1 MERRISFAR
10 ETATGAASEQLTLP
24 DGYRT
29 DLWVYEPTAEAKG
42 LPVVYLHGIQSHPG
56 WWSGSAM
63 AMARAGYAVY
73 QPVRRGS
80 GAATVDRGHAA
91 SAGQLLDDV
100 QVACELAMRRSGAN
114 KVHLLGVSW
123 GGKLAAC
130 YAADESRAATLASL
144 TLITPGIAARVDVPL
159 ATKLSIIASLIVCP
173 TTLFDIPLSG
183 VELFTDN
190 PEMRDYLRDDACR
203 LDKATASFLY
213 ASRNLDCLLRRSP
226 PGCVD
231 LPTTLILSN
240 RDRIIDSDAA
250 ETIIRRITA
259 ADPKIVRLDG
269 AHTLEFEEDPQPLY
283 DALIAALNRM

>member
-10 ETATGAASEQLTLP
+10 KTTTGVAEQLTLA

-29 DLWVYEPTAEAKG
+29 DLWVYEPVEASQG

-56 WWSGSAM
+56 WWSGSAT
-63 AMARAGYAVY
+63 AMADAGYAVY

-80 GAATVDRGHAA
+80 GAATIDRGHAR

-100 QVACELAMRRSGAN
+100 QVACEFAMQRCGAD

-130 YAADESRAATLASL
+130 YAADKSRRQTLASL
-144 TLITPGIAARVDVPL
+144 TMVTPGIAARLDVPL
-159 ATKLSIIASLIVCP
+159 ATKFAIAWALLVHPRS
-173 TTLFDIPLSG
+173 LFDIPLND

-190 PEMRDYLRDDACR
+190 PRMRDYLRSDACR
-203 LDKATASFLY
+203 LDKASASFLY
-213 ASRNLDCLLRRSP
+213 ASRNLDWLVRRSP
-226 PGCVD
+226 DGCVD
-231 LPTTLILSN
+231 LPTALILSN

-250 ETIIRRITA
+250 EASIRRITA
-259 ADPKIVRLDG
+259 ADPHVVRLDG
-269 AHTLEFEEDPQPLY
+269 AHTLEFEQDPQPLY
-283 DALIAALNRM
+283 DALIAALNRKM